1 MAGFKSFF
9 IPKLSKVADL
19 IPTPMLQKMSGQ
31 KLIPPFYHAISDDE
45 LPHISHLYNVKGTK
59 AFEADLDFLLK
70 YYSPIDYSEFR
81 EVVLHKKKL
90 KKPSFLLSF
99 DDGLKEFHDVIAPIL
114 LRKGIPAICF
124 LNSGFVD
131 NKDLFYRYKAS
142 LIIDKLN
149 REPKSTHLIQKYLK
163 DGQNFK
169 EYLLSVNYQNKD
181 ILTNLA
187 NLIGI
192 DFSNFLNA
200 QKPYLSTQQIS
211 TLINQGFYFGAHSID
226 HPLFE
231 HISEAE
237 QLRQITES
245 TRFVLEKFGL
255 PFSTFSFPF
264 TDFKVRKSFFE
275 EVKKHN
281 IAELTFGCAGPK
293 NDVIATN
300 FQRIPFEVENKTA
313 KQILNA
319 ELYYYILKMPLGKNT
334 LYRHD

>member
-31 KLIPPFYHAISDDE
+31 KLIAPFYHAISDEE
-45 LPHISHLYNVKGTK
+45 LPHIEHLYKVKDTK

-70 YYSPIDYSEFR
+70 YYSPIDYKEFR
-81 EVVLHKKKL
+81 EVVLLKKHL
-90 KKPSFLLSF
+90 QKPSFLLSF

-114 LRKGIPAICF
+114 LKKGIPAICF

-142 LIIDKLN
+142 LIFDKLKN
-149 REPKSTHLIQKYLK
+149 EPKLIQRIPYDLN
-163 DGQNFK
+163 DGQNIK
-169 EYLLSVNYQNKD
+169 EYLLSVTYQNKD
-181 ILTNLA
+181 LLNNIA

-192 DFSNFLNA
+192 DFSDFLNA
-200 QKPYLSTQQIS
+200 RKPYLSSQDIS
-211 TLINQGFYFGAHSID
+211 TLINQGFCFGAHSID
-226 HPLFE
+226 HPVFE
-231 HISEAE
+231 YISEAE
-237 QLRQITES
+237 QMDQISKS
-245 TRFVLEKFGL
+245 TRFVHEKFGL

-264 TDFKVRKSFFE
+264 TDFNVRKSFFE
-275 EVKKHN
+275 EVKRRN
-281 IAELTFGCAGPK
+281 IAEITFGCAGPK
-293 NDVIATN
+293 NDVITTN

-319 ELYYYILKMPLGKNT
+319 ELYYYLLKMPLGKNT